1 MKTMKILLRAGVTVL
16 TLGTGS
22 VMAQESGAVIDYWGQ
37 QNVAAANQRAATAN
51 TGKAG
56 AHVGTFRMLFAPAP
70 QGPALG
76 NVIVGGEGSGG

>member
-37 QNVAAANQRAATAN
+37 QNVAAANQAAKAN
-51 TGKAG
+51 TSNVG
-56 AHVGTFRMLFAPAP
+56 AHVGTFRMQFAPAP
-70 QGPALG
+70 QGGDLG
-76 NVIVGGEGSGG
+76 NVVVGGEGSGG

>member
-37 QNVAAANQRAATAN
+37 QNVAAANQAAAAA
-51 TGKAG
+51 KAPNGG
-56 AHVGTFRMLFAPAP
+56 AHIGTYRLQFAPAP
-70 QGPALG
+70 QGADLG
-76 NVIVGGEGSGG
+76 NVVVGGEGSGG